1 MPFQF
6 EIGETLKTMNDE
18 ISRIE
23 AVNHTPTLLVTTRYS
38 GVNGEYR
45 TVYPECP
52 TSWVFANMINAHTL
66 PDDTIELIKE
76 LGYTFKVKVEE
87 I

>member
-1 MPFQF
+1 MLD
-6 EIGETLKTMNDE
+6 IGETPKTMSYE

-23 AVNHTPTLLVTTRYS
+23 AVNHTPTLLVSTLRYNAVSIVLYILSATTA
-38 GVNGEYR
+38 
-45 TVYPECP
+45 
-52 TSWVFANMINAHTL
+52 WVFANMINAHTL
-66 PDDTIELIKE
+66 PDATIELIKE